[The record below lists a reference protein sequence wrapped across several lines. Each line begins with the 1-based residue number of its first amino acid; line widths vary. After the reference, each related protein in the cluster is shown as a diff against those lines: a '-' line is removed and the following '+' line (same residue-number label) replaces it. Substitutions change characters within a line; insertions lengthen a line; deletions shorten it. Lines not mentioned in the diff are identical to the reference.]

1 MGGRGGRIVVI
12 GQPQAKA
19 RPYLKNKLKANRG
32 EGIAQVAEYLPLS
45 SNANS
50 TKKKKKKTLKT
61 TFSFSIELDSW
72 YTDVQ
77 FFS

>member
-50 TKKKKKKTLKT
+50 TKKKKKKK
-61 TFSFSIELDSW
+61 II
-72 YTDVQ
+72 
-77 FFS
+77 